1 MTPIEN
7 KIKITKLALDA
18 LKTKKKELEIAAKK
32 EERKKNGDA
41 LKLAV
46 FKNQLSE
53 VLSILDEAVLTEF
66 NEKEPASVILGTRV
80 TLEDLANGDKRE
92 FIIMSRA
99 TANPLK
105 GVISNESPIAQKM
118 MGLKLG
124 NTFKFREIGGLEES
138 YKIKNIE

>member
-7 KIKITKLALDA
+7 PIKITELAKKV
-18 LKTKKKELEIAAKK
+18 LKEKKRELELSAKK
-32 EERKKNGDA
+32 EERKKSGDA
-41 LKLAV
+41 LALAV
-46 FKNQLSE
+46 IKNQLSE
-53 VLSILDEAVLTEF
+53 VKSILDEAVIVDF
-66 NEKEPASVILGTRV
+66 GPKEPASVILGARV
-80 TLEDLANGDKRE
+80 ILEDLRTGDKRE
-92 FIIMSRA
+92 FTIMTRA

-124 NTFKFREIGGLEES
+124 NTFKFREIGGQEES